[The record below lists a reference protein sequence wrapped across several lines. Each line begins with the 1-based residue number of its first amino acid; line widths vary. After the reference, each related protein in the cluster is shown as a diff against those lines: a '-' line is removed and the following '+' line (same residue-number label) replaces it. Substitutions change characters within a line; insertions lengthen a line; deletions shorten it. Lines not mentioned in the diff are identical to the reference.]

1 VALVAR
7 VLYVLIAPAVPAIV
21 DLDEVDYDQIARHV
35 AQGDGFGYGPDALS
49 SFRPP
54 IYPLFLAAIY
64 WIFDV
69 NHAVVRLVQAFI
81 GAALPAI
88 VYLAARRRF
97 SRTESAVGAFICAL
111 YPAFIGMSGSLM
123 TETIFV
129 PLLAL
134 AILGLILVEE
144 EPTWGRILATGIFL
158 GLTLLARASAATL
171 LLLIPFWMF
180 WRFPQARFQ
189 GFLKGVAIGVV
200 AVVTVLP
207 WTARNWHVHHAFIP
221 VSSNGGHIFWLGF
234 HQLDRAKH
242 QDFSRAEA
250 YRAKEGRRAKS
261 EIYFQLTAED
271 NLLGYPMLRQVY
283 VNTYPSQPIPSDEA
297 RLNRAYFARTVEF
310 MGQHPGAVVVKIIKD
325 TLRVPYF
332 FDNFGRYVFSWG
344 CLFPFLIAGLWI
356 TRARWRE
363 LTVFYVLF
371 VSLVLLEVI
380 FHATPRF
387 RLPYEPF
394 FVLFG
399 ACAGVAL
406 FRNFTFKYSIAF
418 AATSLVLLTN
428 LYFFYHSDS
437 IRHFFRALA
446 GLVRLPVAP
455 L

>member
-1 VALVAR
+1 M
-7 VLYVLIAPAVPAIV
+7 LIAPAVPSIV

-35 AQGDGFGYGPDALS
+35 ARGDGFGYGPDALS

-64 WIFDV
+64 WIFGI
-69 NHAVVRLVQAFI
+69 NHTVVRLVQALI
-81 GAALPAI
+81 GATLPVI

-97 SRTESAVGAFICAL
+97 SPTESAVGAVICAL

-129 PLLAL
+129 PMLAL
-134 AILGLILVEE
+134 VILGLILVEE
-144 EPTWGRILATGIFL
+144 DPTWGRIFVTGIFL

-171 LLLIPFWMF
+171 MLLIPFWMF
-180 WRFPQARFQ
+180 WRFPKARVQ
-189 GFLKGVAIGVV
+189 GFFKGVVIGAV

-207 WTARNWHVHHAFIP
+207 WTARNWRVHDALIP

-234 HQLDRAKH
+234 HQLDRAGN
-242 QDFSRAEA
+242 QDFTRAEA

-261 EIYFQLTAED
+261 EVYYQLAAED
-271 NLLGYPMLRQVY
+271 NLLGFPILRQIY
-283 VNTYPSQPIPSDEA
+283 MEIYPDQPVPPDEA
-297 RLNRAYFARTVEF
+297 QLNRAYFARTVEF
-310 MGQHPGAVVVKIIKD
+310 MRQHPGTVVVKIIKD

-344 CLFPFLIAGLWI
+344 CLLPFLIAGLWI
-356 TRARWRE
+356 TRTRWRE
-363 LTVFYVLF
+363 LTAFYLFF

-394 FVLFG
+394 MILFG
-399 ACAGVAL
+399 AASGVAL
-406 FRNFTFKYSIAF
+406 FRRFTVKNPMPYALISVV
-418 AATSLVLLTN
+418 VLAN

-437 IRHFFRALA
+437 IRHIFRALA
-446 GLVRLPVAP
+446 RLIGLPVAP
-455 L
+455 V